1 MVQILIITGFPLH
14 WSIYQRDW
22 GTKQHFQ
29 LRGLFCW
36 TSVNQLGH
44 LFCKWTGKGELRLW
58 ISYDMV
64 MMTLNGKISDTYLWK
79 NRLGYV
85 VIDYIQ
91 YNFGYFKVEDLLTHE
106 NTKKAVFIKK
116 VQVRK
121 QKQPALQVF
130 SFCLRF
136 NTIKTVKYIC

>member
-1 MVQILIITGFPLH
+1 
-14 WSIYQRDW
+14 
-22 GTKQHFQ
+22 
-29 LRGLFCW
+29 
-36 TSVNQLGH
+36 
-44 LFCKWTGKGELRLW
+44 
-58 ISYDMV
+58 
-64 MMTLNGKISDTYLWK
+64 MTLNGKISDTYLWK

-91 YNFGYFKVEDLLTHE
+91 YNFGYFKVEDLLSHE

-130 SFCLRF
+130 LL
-136 NTIKTVKYIC
+136 KV